1 MKKLTIYAML
11 VSVLISIFYTIR
23 ITWLIDTE
31 MEFIRASIVTLV
43 CEIGLWCA
51 YYYARDYESIK
62 AQEERAKYIA
72 QQFMGMAQPSDEK
85 PEQKQ

>member
-51 YYYARDYESIK
+51 YYYARDYESVK
-62 AQEERAKYIA
+62 EHEERAKLIA
-72 QQFMGMAQPSDEK
+72 QHYMEMARASNVK